1 MIDAAFVALVLV
13 DCIWLSAAAVAA
25 TGLVAEPLDATFAVV
40 PLKGSADC
48 ALADPEAVL
57 PAGVMLDSV

>member
-40 PLKGSADC
+40 PLKGSAD
-48 ALADPEAVL
+48 
-57 PAGVMLDSV
+57 